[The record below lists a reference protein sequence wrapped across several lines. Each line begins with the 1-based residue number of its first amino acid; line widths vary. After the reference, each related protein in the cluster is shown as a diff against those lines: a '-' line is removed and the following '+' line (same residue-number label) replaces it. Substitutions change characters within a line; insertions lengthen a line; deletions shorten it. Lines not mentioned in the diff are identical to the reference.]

1 MFGFHQR
8 LMTSTTKLP
17 HPPYD
22 PILGRLGEATV
33 SKRIAYHCPGRVY
46 YRATWWKAQCQHRD
60 LILEPGT
67 RVQVVAR
74 DITILI
80 VEPCWS

>member
-1 MFGFHQR
+1 MFRLRQR
-8 LMTSTTKLP
+8 LSASTPELP
-17 HPPYD
+17 QLPYD
-22 PILGRLGEATV
+22 PMLGQLGEATV
-33 SKRIAYHCPGRVY
+33 SKRIAYHSPGRVY

-80 VEPCWS
+80 VEPCWN